1 MGPRVHRQ
9 LLVAR
14 ARLQGFLVLDHQAR
28 FGEAVAALAD
38 WVREGRLT
46 YQEHVLDGAEAAPGA
61 IDLLYR
67 GGNRGKLLVKV

>member
-1 MGPRVHRQ
+1 MHRQ

-14 ARLQGFLVLDHQAR
+14 ARLQGFLVLDYRDRYGPAI
-28 FGEAVAALAD
+28 AALANWIRD
-38 WVREGRLT
+38 GRLT

-67 GGNRGKLLVKV
+67 GGNRGKLIVVV